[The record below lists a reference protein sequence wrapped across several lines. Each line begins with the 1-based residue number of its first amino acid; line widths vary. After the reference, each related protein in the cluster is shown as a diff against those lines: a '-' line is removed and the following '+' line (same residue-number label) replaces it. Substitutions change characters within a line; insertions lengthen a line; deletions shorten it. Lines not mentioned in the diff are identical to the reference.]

1 MKELNEETKKA
12 VSSNT
17 GQAIP
22 KRILL
27 TEDNKTIQEM
37 VSRFLKYIGFEVA
50 VASDGFEALA
60 TFQENYFDL
69 VLTDFQMP
77 VMDGFGLAAHIKE
90 RSPDTPVIMMT
101 GSDMEI
107 VRQKMDK
114 GAVESIIFKPFKL
127 QDLQR
132 TVSGALASRERE
144 HGNIWSV

>member
-1 MKELNEETKKA
+1 MKGIKKETKKP

-27 TEDNKTIQEM
+27 AEDNKTIQEM
-37 VSRFLKYIGFEVA
+37 VSRFLKNIGFEVA

-60 TFQENYFDL
+60 AFQENYFDL

-77 VMDGFGLAAHIKE
+77 GMHGFGLAAHIKE
-90 RSPDTPVIMMT
+90 KSPGTPVIMMT
-101 GSDMEI
+101 GSDREI
-107 VRQKMDK
+107 ARQKMEK
-114 GAVESIIFKPFKL
+114 ATVESIIFKPFQL

-132 TVSGALASRERE
+132 TVSGALASRELE
-144 HGNIWSV
+144 HGNVWSG

>member
-1 MKELNEETKKA
+1 MKEIKKETKKS
-12 VSSNT
+12 VPSNT

-27 TEDNKTIQEM
+27 AEDNKTIQKM
-37 VSRFLKYIGFEVA
+37 VSRFLKYIGFEMA
-50 VASDGFEALA
+50 VASNGFEALA
-60 TFQENYFDL
+60 VFQENYFDL

-101 GSDMEI
+101 GSDMGI
-107 VRQKMDK
+107 VRQKMEK

-127 QDLQR
+127 EDLQR
-132 TVSGALASRERE
+132 TVSGALASRETK
-144 HGNIWSV
+144 NKNVWSG